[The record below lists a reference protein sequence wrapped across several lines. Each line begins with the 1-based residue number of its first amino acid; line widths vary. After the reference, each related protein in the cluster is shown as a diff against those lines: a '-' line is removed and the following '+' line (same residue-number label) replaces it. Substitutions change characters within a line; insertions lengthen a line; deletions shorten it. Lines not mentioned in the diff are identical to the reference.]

1 MTKFRAT
8 IELGGKTA
16 TGIQVPEQVVESL
29 GSGKRLRVRSTING
43 YTYRSTVAPMGG
55 VYMLPVSAEVRESA
69 GVAAGDTVDV
79 ELQLDTEPREL
90 TVPDDV
96 ATALNRDAAA
106 RQFFDTLSYSNKQ
119 RLVLSIDGAKTDET
133 RQRRI
138 VNTVSK
144 LHAGQI

>member
-16 TGIQVPEQVVESL
+16 TGIHVPEQVVESL
-29 GSGKRLRVRSTING
+29 GSGKRPRVRSTING

-69 GVAAGDTVDV
+69 GVAAGDTVEV
-79 ELQLDTEPREL
+79 ELQLDTEPREV

-144 LHAGQI
+144 LHEGQI